1 MKFDNTVNLALLVSL
16 STIFASVA
24 TTWFTKRYDLR
35 LKKIELNKESLD
47 VSYNNV
53 VETFQNFVVNS
64 GNILTRVDSSEKP
77 TRKELQNFEASCL
90 RCLLFLEHQDR
101 EVFQDFRILVKIR
114 FGHADPREKN
124 ADYRLFNE
132 AAAVRMMLTMKNFY
146 GAKDE
151 DKVFTA
157 FNKCISIAAS
167 KLEQLERQKTE
178 SLTEPS
184 SFQKVLSQ
192 IRRR

>member
-1 MKFDNTVNLALLVSL
+1 VKFDNTVNLALLVSL

-77 TRKELQNFEASCL
+77 TRKELQDFEASCL
-90 RCLLFLEHQDR
+90 RCLLFLESQDR
-101 EVFQDFRILVKIR
+101 EVFQEFRILVKIR
-114 FGHADPREKN
+114 CGHTDPRERTG
-124 ADYRLFNE
+124 DYRLFTE
-132 AAAVRMMLTMKNFY
+132 AAVSYASLAMKNLY

-178 SLTEPS
+178 SLTEPNI
-184 SFQKVLSQ
+184 FQKVLSQ
-192 IRRR
+192 IRLR